1 MSTPLISTEALAA
14 ILDDPALVLFDAS
27 FYLPNET
34 QNAAA
39 LFEAAHLPGAAFFD
53 IERIADTAS
62 PLPHMLPDEAG
73 FAAAVEALGVGNDSR
88 IVVYDQ
94 RGLFSAARG
103 WWMFRVFG
111 HENVAVL
118 DGGLPKWRQEGRSLD
133 SGPAHS
139 RPRGRFTPRLD
150 AARIRD
156 RAAIEANIALR
167 RETLLDARTAG
178 RYTAAVPEPRPGMR
192 GGHVP
197 GARSLPYS
205 ELLGDDATMLAP
217 EALRARFAAA
227 GIDGSTRPVTMCGS
241 GVTAAVV
248 TLGLVRAG
256 LPMGALYDGS
266 WAEWGALPDTP
277 VATGEDPA

>member
-1 MSTPLISTEALAA
+1 MSSPLISTEALAA
-14 ILDDPALVLFDAS
+14 ILDDPALILFDAS

-118 DGGLPKWRQEGRSLD
+118 DGGLPKWRQEGRRLD
-133 SGPAHS
+133 SGPRARAHAGASPPASMPPASATGPRS
-139 RPRGRFTPRLD
+139 RPISPCGTKPCSMPAPPAATPPRCPS
-150 AARIRD
+150 
-156 RAAIEANIALR
+156 RAPAC
-167 RETLLDARTAG
+167 
-178 RYTAAVPEPRPGMR
+178 
-192 GGHVP
+192 
-197 GARSLPYS
+197 
-205 ELLGDDATMLAP
+205 
-217 EALRARFAAA
+217 AAA
-227 GIDGSTRPVTMCGS
+227 MCPAPARCPIPNCWATTLPCLRPKRC
-241 GVTAAVV
+241 A
-248 TLGLVRAG
+248 
-256 LPMGALYDGS
+256 
-266 WAEWGALPDTP
+266 
-277 VATGEDPA
+277 PASPPPASMDQPGR

>member
-1 MSTPLISTEALAA
+1 MSTPLISTESLAA
-14 ILDDPALVLFDAS
+14 TLDDPALIVFDAS
-27 FYLPNET
+27 FYLPNEP
-34 QNAAA
+34 QDASA
-39 LFEAAHLPGAAFFD
+39 LFEDAHLPGAAFFD
-53 IERIADTAS
+53 IERIADTTS

-111 HENVAVL
+111 HDNVAVL
-118 DGGLPKWRQEGRSLD
+118 DGGLPKWRKEGRAIEA
-133 SGPAHS
+133 GAARP

-150 AARIRD
+150 PARIRD
-156 RAAIEANIALR
+156 RAAIEANIASR
-167 RETLLDARTAG
+167 REILLDARTAG

-205 ELLGDDATMLAP
+205 ELLGDDATMLPP

-227 GIDGSTRPVTMCGS
+227 GIDGATPPVTMCGS
-241 GVTAAVV
+241 GVTAAIV
-248 TLGLVRAG
+248 TLGLIRAG